1 MSENDLNTDQVITD
15 PDLNNADAVD
25 QQSLTDQVATGQ
37 NQEVLADGTDVDKT
51 VKYSELK
58 KAIAGRDEEA
68 AARKAAEEQA
78 TYAQR
83 QLELMQMQQQK
94 VPAQQLSS
102 TEQAMKEL
110 GLTADD
116 LYGSNQLLVLN
127 RKDQLDAQKMQQQNS
142 AMMNQ
147 QFVATHPDA
156 SQVVGSVHPV
166 TGQLMTMSPELIGI
180 FAMKPY
186 LRGACIDVQSSYNI
200 VMQERKFKEYETQ
213 QASIQEH
220 QIRQE
225 VDNTTLPLGGSA
237 AGGGGAGVVS
247 QNQKLLTREQVAET
261 ERKIASGEIT

>member
-25 QQSLTDQVATGQ
+25 QQSLTDQVATDQ

-58 KAIAGRDEEA
+58 KATD
-68 AARKAAEEQA
+68 ARKVAEEQA
-78 TYAQR
+78 AYAQR
-83 QLELMQMQQQK
+83 QLELMQSQQQ
-94 VPAQQLSS
+94 VPATPLSS

-156 SQVVGSVHPV
+156 SQVVGSVNPG
-166 TGQLMTMSPELIGI
+166 TGQIMTMSPELAGI
-180 FAMKPY
+180 LAIKPY
-186 LRGACIDVQSSYNI
+186 LRGACIDVQSTYNI
-200 VMQERKFKEYETQ
+200 VMQERKLKEYETK
-213 QASIQEH
+213 QASINEH
-220 QIRQE
+220 QVRQG

-237 AGGGGAGVVS
+237 AGGGGAVS